1 MHGFSRWEL
10 LKGLTHL
17 NRRARR
23 ALLKAPEWVVHLYAG
38 GPGRKPF
45 VDLSSGDM
53 AVLEL
58 DIRRDSDQDVM
69 KSPAW
74 RVLVWGAM
82 YGKDSHML
90 GGSPYRI
97 LNVLRHRPGVLLLF
111 GDRWIYMDYPICLL
125 RTVHWLIMTLPSSS
139 GKSGFTPSPPQ
150 VGR

>member
-1 MHGFSRWEL
+1 MGTPKRPHSLESSCP
-10 LKGLTHL
+10 KSE
-17 NRRARR
+17 
-23 ALLKAPEWVVHLYAG
+23 KAPEWVVHLYAG

-45 VDLSSGDM
+45 ADLSSGDM

-58 DIRRDSDQDVM
+58 DIRRGSDQDVM

-82 YGKDSHML
+82 YGKVSHVL
-90 GGSPYRI
+90 GGPLGGPPCRT
-97 LNVLRHRPGVLLLF
+97 VFLLLF
-111 GDRWIYMDYPICLL
+111 AVRWIYMDYPTCLL
-125 RTVHWLIMTLPSSS
+125 RTVRWLIMTLPSSS